1 MKFSLTHFICAMC
14 CFAVC
19 GLRAATETAG
29 APRDIVALPTD
40 FPTHWTQYDPYRDF
54 ALEPFGVKY
63 QPGCVA
69 IAGASS
75 MEALQWPLAFGED
88 SVIFDIERELRAG
101 PIDWPSMSPTP
112 NRPDGMATVYD
123 ILYNLGLLSDM
134 HYGANESASTTPLA
148 NLGTALRHSAVGYA
162 SAYTVPL
169 NLDATSQD
177 DIEAAVWASIRCG
190 SPVPLSLDL
199 GYGAH
204 AVVAYGCGTDAQGD
218 NPRTAIFLGYGGAGF
233 WDTLPRINRY
243 PATGGKLDYALAA
256 MVAQRPEGVTRDVH
270 AFPIIG
276 TVVDGNGA
284 PIPYA
289 PVTLERDGVQIAST
303 LTDHAG
309 RYGLWGW
316 FDGAHTVRCG
326 NASQSFPTQ
335 KNKVYIGNDAP
346 RMTLADLKAVV
357 SGHETVLSPTDIAS
371 FIVHTVLDDAIA
383 AADGNYILCI
393 RPQDN
398 DDRQE
403 LREAVAS
410 GALDNYT
417 LWYSHPTVGE
427 QVDTMASRP
436 TAKAFIL
443 TSQKKIITF
452 CSEEQPLADW
462 LAGGV
467 TAPVAQRIAK
477 SCRLSESG
485 FYAGSD
491 LTLAEGVSLIL
502 DKTLRAGT
510 LTTEGVAA
518 LTANTPAARLDV
530 ASFVL
535 GGPLTV
541 SGTRVDFEPTESIA
555 TPLTLSGGAKMI
567 LRPGINLSKLT
578 LSGADLIVPSGA
590 ATLPTTLTIQD
601 SATVTAEGNASLTLS
616 DKATLEL
623 SNANTVLTWTA
634 PLNGSGS
641 LTVTTSAEGSRL
653 SLRNVNVPVIVQ
665 GPARLDGG
673 SLGGNLGLSGG
684 AALASGRLLA
694 VSGTVIATDPIPV
707 SGTRVGTFLETASS
721 LDPKTFTVEE
731 GFGVERTALADG
743 RYAYRLISVGVTPP
757 TVYADGALTE
767 AEALPEANRARNLLI
782 LTPRQYKE
790 MGYWESY
797 AAWKSSEAGGSWTV
811 MVASPSNIPE
821 NTTMEAY
828 VASQPADYVILGA
841 TSATNAVDG
850 QDNLWLADLSSVPA
864 GTAVGRIPLVPELTL
879 PYRPQSGG
887 VSTKTLTAEEQIAG
901 YATKSARA
909 LAPWQPGRMLCIGTA
924 FKETSGPYVSSTDYT
939 AFDGL
944 PPMAEWDYV
953 SYFPKHSAL
962 AMREHYRQLCL
973 AKPARKPFVE
983 LGFSADGIG
992 SGNANVGT
1000 AAIQTREGAVLWTEG
1015 AGTNAAVAATLSCA
1029 LDGNTRANIA
1039 YVGDMTG
1046 LHALALMPV
1055 GQSASMPLLTET
1067 APTAGIG
1074 MALVLNPAGGA
1085 LAALA
1090 VPEAYEAVVLQDG
1103 TVDYTLSAAHNACLN
1118 ILKRLVADP
1127 QLTVGEA
1134 FAEEK
1139 TSALTLFGDPTVRIA
1154 PFTMPGWILK
1164 LK

>member
-1 MKFSLTHFICAMC
+1 MKFSLTYFICAMC

-29 APRDIVALPTD
+29 APQDIVALPVD

-75 MEALQWPLAFGED
+75 MEALQWPRAFGEG

-148 NLGTALRHSAVGYA
+148 NLGTALHHPAVGYA

-256 MVAQRPEGVTRDVH
+256 MVAQRPEVVTRDVH

-276 TVVDGNGA
+276 TVVDGSGA

-289 PVTLERDGVQIAST
+289 PVTLERDGVKIAST

-371 FIVHTVLDDAIA
+371 FIVHTALDDAIA

-467 TAPVAQRIAK
+467 TAPVAQRIAE

-491 LTLAEGVSLIL
+491 LTLAEGVSLTL

-530 ASFVL
+530 ARFVL

-555 TPLTLSGGAKMI
+555 TPLTLSGGAKMV

-578 LSGADLIVPSGA
+578 LSGADLIVPSGT

-673 SLGGNLGLSGG
+673 SLGGNLDLSGG
-684 AALASGRLLA
+684 AVLSSGRLLT
-694 VSGTVIATDPIPV
+694 VSGTVTAIAPIPV
-707 SGTRVGTFLETASS
+707 TGTRVGTFLETATSN
-721 LDPKTFTVEE
+721 LTFTVAE
-731 GFGVERTALADG
+731 GFGVECVSVAG
-743 RYAYRLISVGVTPP
+743 NRYAYRLISTGVTPP

-811 MVASPSNIPE
+811 MVASPSNVPAG
-821 NTTMEAY
+821 TAVTDY
-828 VASQPADYVILGA
+828 VLNQPADYVILGA
-841 TSATNAVDG
+841 TADTTDGAEVSLTVGPLTGKYVGLLPIRPTQTLGKRDNVNVVTVSETRTAEQQIGDYLAKLQRHEAAAPWCPGVVTFLGGTYPEGSGYTGAPEHNYEAIDGMPEPDNRAWYMPSQGARVSMTALRERNRLMRKLSPNRTPLTEAAFCATDIYCFQTPSPERFIASVGDAVKRDG
-850 QDNLWLADLSSVPA
+850 VLLWLEGADTGGDSA
-864 GTAVGRIPLVPELTL
+864 GVISRWYDGVKLDADMLGDGAVTGLHTLALVPIGSVGQTAGSNPSVAETLVLSPYGGALTL
-879 PYRPQSGG
+879 
-887 VSTKTLTAEEQIAG
+887 
-901 YATKSARA
+901 
-909 LAPWQPGRMLCIGTA
+909 LAPPKEYDAVLTGT
-924 FKETSGPYVSSTDYT
+924 GLVVDTDT
-939 AFDGL
+939 PHAAC
-944 PPMAEWDYV
+944 MAVIE
-953 SYFPKHSAL
+953 
-962 AMREHYRQLCL
+962 AM
-973 AKPARKPFVE
+973 
-983 LGFSADGIG
+983 I
-992 SGNANVGT
+992 ANPDLTVGAAT
-1000 AAIQTREGAVLWTEG
+1000 AAEG
-1015 AGTNAAVAATLSCA
+1015 AG
-1029 LDGNTRANIA
+1029 
-1039 YVGDMTG
+1039 
-1046 LHALALMPV
+1046 
-1055 GQSASMPLLTET
+1055 
-1067 APTAGIG
+1067 
-1074 MALVLNPAGGA
+1074 
-1085 LAALA
+1085 
-1090 VPEAYEAVVLQDG
+1090 
-1103 TVDYTLSAAHNACLN
+1103 
-1118 ILKRLVADP
+1118 
-1127 QLTVGEA
+1127 
-1134 FAEEK
+1134 
-1139 TSALTLFGDPTVRIA
+1139 LTLFGDPTVRIA
-1154 PFTMPGWILK
+1154 PFTMPGWILR

>member
-1 MKFSLTHFICAMC
+1 MKFSLTYFICAMC

-19 GLRAATETAG
+19 GLRAATETAD
-29 APRDIVALPTD
+29 APQDIVALPVD

-75 MEALQWPLAFGED
+75 MEALQWPRAFGEG

-148 NLGTALRHSAVGYA
+148 NLGTALRHPAVGYA

-233 WDTLPRINRY
+233 WDTLPRISRY

-289 PVTLERDGVQIAST
+289 PVTLERDDVQIAST

-326 NASQSFPTQ
+326 NASQSFPAQ
-335 KNKVYIGNDAP
+335 ENKVYIGNDAP

-371 FIVHTVLDDAIA
+371 LIVHTALDDAIA

-410 GALDNYT
+410 GALDNCT

-443 TSQKKIITF
+443 TSQKKVVTF
-452 CSEEQPLADW
+452 CSEERPLADW

-467 TAPVAQRIAK
+467 TAPVAQRIAE

-530 ASFVL
+530 ARFVL

-578 LSGADLIVPSGA
+578 LSGADLIVPSGT

-601 SATVTAEGNASLTLS
+601 CATVTAEGNASLTLS
-616 DKATLEL
+616 DEATLEL

-641 LTVTTSAEGSRL
+641 LTVTTSAEGARL

-673 SLGGNLGLSGG
+673 SLGGDLGLSGG
-684 AALASGRLLA
+684 AVLASGHLLT
-694 VSGTVIATDPIPV
+694 VSGTVTATDPIPV
-707 SGTRVGTFLETASS
+707 TGTRVGTFLETATSN
-721 LDPKTFTVEE
+721 LTFTVAE
-731 GFGVERTALADG
+731 GFGVEETQTDG
-743 RYAYRLISVGVTPP
+743 RSSYRLISTGSTPP
-757 TVYADGALTE
+757 AVYVGGEMTALT
-767 AEALPEANRARNLLI
+767 ALPEGNDAHNLLI
-782 LTPRQYKE
+782 LTPRPYKE
-790 MGYWESY
+790 MGYWETF
-797 AAWKSSEAGGSWTV
+797 AAWKSSEAGGHWTV

-924 FKETSGPYVSSTDYT
+924 FKETSGPYASSTDYT

-973 AKPARKPFVE
+973 AKPARKPFAE

-1015 AGTNAAVAATLSCA
+1015 AGTNTAVAATLSCA
-1029 LDGNTRANIA
+1029 LDGKTSSNIA

-1046 LHALALMPV
+1046 LHSVAFMPI
-1055 GQSASMPLLTET
+1055 GQSASMPQITGAT
-1067 APTAGIG
+1067 TPAGIG
-1074 MALVLNPAGGA
+1074 MALVLTPDGGV
-1085 LAALA
+1085 LAALG
-1090 VPEAYEAVVLQDG
+1090 VQGTYEATVNKDG
-1103 TVDYTLSAAHNACLN
+1103 TVDYTLSAAHAACLN

-1139 TSALTLFGDPTVRIA
+1139 TSVLTLLGDPTVRIA

>member
-19 GLRAATETAG
+19 GLRAATETVG

-75 MEALQWPLAFGED
+75 MEALQWPRAFGEG

-148 NLGTALRHSAVGYA
+148 NLGTALRHPAVGYA

-256 MVAQRPEGVTRDVH
+256 MVAQRPEVVTRDVH

-276 TVVDGNGA
+276 TVVDGNGV

-289 PVTLERDGVQIAST
+289 PVTLERDGVKIAST

-371 FIVHTVLDDAIA
+371 FIVHTALDDAIA

-398 DDRQE
+398 EDRQE

-467 TAPVAQRIAK
+467 TAPVAQRIAE

-491 LTLAEGVSLIL
+491 LTLAEGVSLTL

-555 TPLTLSGGAKMI
+555 TPLTLSGGAKMV

-578 LSGADLIVPSGA
+578 LSGADLIVPSGT

-694 VSGTVIATDPIPV
+694 VSGTVTAIAPIPV
-707 SGTRVGTFLETASS
+707 TGTRVGTFLETATSN
-721 LDPKTFTVEE
+721 LTFTVAE
-731 GFGVERTALADG
+731 GFGVEETQTDG
-743 RYAYRLISVGVTPP
+743 RSSYRLISTGSTPP
-757 TVYADGALTE
+757 AVYVGGEMTALT
-767 AEALPEANRARNLLI
+767 ALPEGNDAHNLLI
-782 LTPRQYKE
+782 LTPRPYKE
-790 MGYWESY
+790 MGYWETF
-797 AAWKSSEAGGSWTV
+797 AAWKSSEAGGHWTV

-901 YATKSARA
+901 YAAKAQRA
-909 LAPWQPGRMLCIGTA
+909 TAPWQPGRMLCVGKTFENVTA
-924 FKETSGPYVSSTDYT
+924 GYEVADPGYTDY
-939 AFDGL
+939 DGF
-944 PPMAEWDYV
+944 PPMSEWIVYAQT
-953 SYFPKHSAL
+953 HTAI
-962 AMREHYRQLCL
+962 AMREHYRLL
-973 AKPARKPFVE
+973 SRSYPERKP
-983 LGFSADGIG
+983 LSDLRFSVDSVWCASDPNTSIAVSDIG
-992 SGNANVGT
+992 E
-1000 AAIQTREGAVLWTEG
+1000 QDGAVLWTEG
-1015 AGTNAAVAATLSCA
+1015 AGTNAAVAAMLSCA
-1029 LDGNTRANIA
+1029 LDGKTNANIA

-1055 GQSASMPLLTET
+1055 GQSASMPLLTDE

-1090 VPEAYEAVVLQDG
+1090 VPETYEAVIQRDG
-1103 TVDYTLSAAHNACLN
+1103 TVDYAQSAAHNACLN

-1139 TSALTLFGDPTVRIA
+1139 TSVLTLLGDPTVRIA